1 MKVYYALYDINDR
14 CIGTFDREQL
24 KKKIN
29 TSNKSFICILSRLNT
44 KHRKKIIIDGEM
56 YRVYIYKEDKND
68 GKS

>member
-14 CIGTFDREQL
+14 CIGTFDRKKL

-44 KHRKKIIIDGEM
+44 GHRKKIIIDGEM
-56 YRVYIYKEDKND
+56 YRVYIYKEDKNER
-68 GKS
+68 